1 MQKIRECFSEQIRAQ
16 EMNKITEVR
25 EEVNRFDARCEPVIV
40 REPAPFLVCDR
51 HGKMASMAAEET
63 AKQINDARF
72 RVFTGG
78 RGLSNIAAPWL
89 FSCGVM
95 EVIKR

>member
-1 MQKIRECFSEQIRAQ
+1 MQKIREYFREPMLAQ

-25 EEVNRFDARCEPVIV
+25 EEVNRFDARCELVIV
-40 REPAPFLVCDR
+40 REPAPFLVWDR
-51 HGKMASMAAEET
+51 HGKMVSMVVEET

-78 RGLSNIAAPWL
+78 RSPLNIVAPRL
-89 FSCGVM
+89 FGCGVM